1 MPFARCNRINLY
13 YEVHGRGEPL
23 LLIAGQGQDH
33 HAWDRIR
40 DELGAHN
47 QVIVFDQRGTGW
59 SESVASVDPG
69 VSELAGDAVDLLD
82 YLGLIRTHCF
92 GVGMGAVVCHSL
104 AMAHPERVGAVVLG
118 CPPPVVWAWADRSG
132 VTGGSTA
139 PVRNG
144 APQVRF
150 AEVAPGGTGA
160 RLHSAVE
167 EAHDT
172 RDGLVELAGPVLVI
186 HGTEDQISP
195 VAGRAP
201 LAERLQ
207 GAEEYP
213 VEVGRHGYLFGH
225 REAVSRVVLDFL
237 RRYRLG

>member
-33 HAWDRIR
+33 HAWDGMR
-40 DELGAHN
+40 DELAAQN
-47 QVIVFDQRGTGW
+47 QVIVYDQRGTGW
-59 SESVASVDPG
+59 SEGAEWPEPETR
-69 VSELAGDAVDLLD
+69 ELAGDAIDLLD
-82 YLGLIRTHCF
+82 YLGLIRAHCF
-92 GVGMGAVVCHSL
+92 GAGTGAVVCHAL
-104 AMAHPERVGAVVLG
+104 AMVYPERVGAVVLD
-118 CPPPVVWAWADRSG
+118 CPPAEDWLKTGRAGLAG
-132 VTGGSTA
+132 GGSRPA
-139 PVRNG
+139 RLAAG
-144 APQVRF
+144 LSF
-150 AEVAPGGTGA
+150 AEVAPGAREG

-172 RDGLVELAGPVLVI
+172 RDGLVEVAGPVLVI
-186 HGTEDQISP
+186 HGTEDPINP

-201 LAERLQ
+201 LAERLP
-207 GAEEYP
+207 GAEP
-213 VEVGRHGYLFGH
+213 NLAEVGRHGYSFEH